1 MASGHHP
8 APAAILQMEATA
20 GLVCMALGAEKLL
33 DRNGA
38 GALLTA
44 LANYFAPDA
53 LEAANQD
60 VGRSS
65 NFAG

>member
-1 MASGHHP
+1 
-8 APAAILQMEATA
+8 MEATA